1 MNTIGTSSVGQN
13 PFQFLQQSTTG
24 QTGSSTSDPSST
36 AAASVVSATASA
48 STGTDPTQQ
57 LLSATGKH
65 KHHHHGGGG
74 GGANKNDSDG
84 IQDLLNAVTTVLNSS
99 DSSSDPNQ
107 VIQDTITK
115 LLSGD
120 GTGTGSTTTNP
131 TAATTTSTAAATT
144 SAQSFAAMLKAHGV
158 DLTQFKADL
167 TAAVK
172 NAQNGQVNPA
182 AALKSVP
189 PGSSVNLT
197 A

>member
-1 MNTIGTSSVGQN
+1 MNTIGSTTVGQN
-13 PFQFLQQSTTG
+13 PFQFLQQPTTG
-24 QTGSSTSDPSST
+24 QQGSSTASTAST
-36 AAASVVSATASA
+36 AAASVASATASGSSA
-48 STGTDPTQQ
+48 TDPTQQ

-74 GGANKNDSDG
+74 NKNDSDG
-84 IQDLLNAVTTVLNSS
+84 IQDLLNAVTTALNSS
-99 DSSSDPNQ
+99 DASSDPNQ

-120 GTGTGSTTTNP
+120 GTGTDST
-131 TAATTTSTAAATT
+131 TTTSTAATTTGAAAAPT

-182 AALKSVP
+182 AALKSIP
-189 PGSSVNLT
+189 PGSAISLT